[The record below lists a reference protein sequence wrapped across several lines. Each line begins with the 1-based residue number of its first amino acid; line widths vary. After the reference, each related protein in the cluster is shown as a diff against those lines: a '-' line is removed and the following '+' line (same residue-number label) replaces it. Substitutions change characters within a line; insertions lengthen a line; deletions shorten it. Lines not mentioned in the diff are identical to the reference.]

1 MTHEDEVH
9 VLRMRIIRL
18 ETQMAHLFRH
28 LDIAMPEDGEAG
40 EDPRVVALVQQGKM
54 LDAVKLYH
62 EIHSTGLAEAQ
73 RSVED
78 LQKRLGL

>member
-1 MTHEDEVH
+1 MTNDDEVH

-18 ETQMAHLFRH
+18 ESQVMHLFRH
-28 LDIAMPEDGEAG
+28 LDIAMPEEAEAS
-40 EDPRVVALVQQGKM
+40 EDPRVVALVKEGNM
-54 LDAVKLYH
+54 LEAVKRYH
-62 EIHSTGLAEAQ
+62 EIHSVGLAEAQ